1 MGFLN
6 IILQFLL
13 TYNSYGAKKDRCMYI
28 RATGNISPQKTFG
41 HQPLVDVVAYSSN
54 RLACI
59 EPDYKDFIDPKQI
72 RRMSRIIRMGVAAA
86 MECLQEADIK
96 IPAAI
101 VTGTAYGCL
110 EDTNS
115 FLSKMVEFNEE
126 LLTPT
131 AFIQSTHN
139 TIGAQIG
146 LMLQCNNYNNAFVHR
161 GFSFE
166 SALLDGMM
174 LLKENEATN
183 VLIGA
188 IDEITNTSHAILNR
202 MGLYKQGPVSNLD
215 IYNTK
220 TKGTIAG
227 EGAAFFLL
235 ANDPST
241 TDYAK
246 LDGLHTFYKP
256 DGIDEIEKQIV
267 SFIERQSISMKD
279 IDLIITGKNGDATGD
294 EVYEQLA
301 HTVFNNKDSINYKY
315 LCGEYPTAAA
325 FAMWL
330 AANIVRSGKVPQ
342 ALNYTGSEEKKI
354 KRVLIYNHY
363 QGIHHSLSLLSAC

>member
-1 MGFLN
+1 
-6 IILQFLL
+6 
-13 TYNSYGAKKDRCMYI
+13 MYI

-41 HQPLVDVVAYSSN
+41 HQPLLDVVAYTGN

-59 EPDYKDFIDPKQI
+59 EPDYKIFIDPKQI

-86 MECLQEADIK
+86 MECLQEAGCKVPD
-96 IPAAI
+96 AI

-115 FLSKMVEFNEE
+115 FLSKMVEFKEE

-146 LMLQCNNYNNAFVHR
+146 LLLQCNNYNNAFVHR

-174 LLKENEATN
+174 LLKENDAAN
-183 VLIGA
+183 VLVGA
-188 IDEITNTSHAILNR
+188 IDEITNTSHTILNR
-202 MGLYKQGPVSNLD
+202 LGLYRQGALSNLD
-215 IYNTK
+215 IYKTK

-235 ANDPST
+235 ATEPSA

-256 DGIDEIEKQIV
+256 EEITEIEKQIISFFERHSV
-267 SFIERQSISMKD
+267 SMAD
-279 IDLIITGKNGDATGD
+279 IDLVITGKNGDAGGD
-294 EVYEQLA
+294 IIYEQLGQ
-301 HTVFNNKDSINYKY
+301 TVFNATNTIVYKH

-330 AANIVRSGKVPQ
+330 AAVTIKSGEVPA
-342 ALNYTGSEEKKI
+342 ALNYTDSAAKKI
-354 KRVLIYNHY
+354 NRVLIYNHY

>member
-1 MGFLN
+1 
-6 IILQFLL
+6 
-13 TYNSYGAKKDRCMYI
+13 MYI

-41 HQPLVDVVAYSSN
+41 HKPLEELESYTGN

-59 EPDYKDFIDPKQI
+59 EPDYKEFIDPKQI

-86 MECLQEADIK
+86 MECLQEAGLAKPD
-96 IPAAI
+96 AI

-174 LLKENEATN
+174 LLKENDAST
-183 VLIGA
+183 VLVGA
-188 IDEITNTSHAILNR
+188 IDEITNSSHTILNR
-202 MGLYKQGPVSNLD
+202 LGLYKQGPVSNLD
-215 IYNTK
+215 IFDTK

-235 ANDPST
+235 ATEPSA

-256 DGIDEIEKQIV
+256 AGTAEIEKQV
-267 SFIERQSISMKD
+267 LSFLTKHSVDMND
-279 IDLIITGKNGDATGD
+279 IDLVITGRTGNAGTDRIYDELAATIFKNKVLLD
-294 EVYEQLA
+294 
-301 HTVFNNKDSINYKY
+301 YKN

-330 AANIVRSGKVPQ
+330 GANIIKSGTVPAVLNRSDTAG
-342 ALNYTGSEEKKI
+342 KKI
-354 KRVLIYNHY
+354 VRILIYNQH

>member
-1 MGFLN
+1 
-6 IILQFLL
+6 
-13 TYNSYGAKKDRCMYI
+13 MYI

-41 HQPLVDVVAYSSN
+41 HQPLMDVPVEYTGS

-59 EPDYKDFIDPKQI
+59 EPDYKEFIDPKQI

-86 MECLQEADIK
+86 MECLQEAGIK
-96 IPAAI
+96 APDAI

-166 SALLDGMM
+166 SALLDGM
-174 LLKENEATN
+174 LLLEENEASN
-183 VLIGA
+183 VLVGA
-188 IDEITNTSHAILNR
+188 IDEITNTSHTILNR
-202 MGLYKQGPVSNLD
+202 LGLYKQGPVSNLD
-215 IYNTK
+215 IYKTG

-235 ANDPST
+235 ANEASA
-241 TDYAK
+241 TDYAR

-256 DGIDEIEKQIV
+256 AGINEIQKQIL
-267 SFIERQSISMKD
+267 SFLERHSIGIKD
-279 IDLIITGKNGDATGD
+279 VDLIITGKNGDAGAD
-294 EVYEQLA
+294 EIYNQLA
-301 HTVFNNKDSINYKY
+301 QTVFNKKDTINFKY
-315 LCGEYPTAAA
+315 LCGEYPTASA
-325 FAMWL
+325 FALWL
-330 AANIVRSGKVPQ
+330 GATIIKAGSVPAAVPFD
-342 ALNYTGSEEKKI
+342 ASKENKL
-354 KRVLIYNHY
+354 KRILIYNHY
-363 QGIHHSLSLLSAC
+363 LGMHHSLSLLSAC

>member
-1 MGFLN
+1 
-6 IILQFLL
+6 
-13 TYNSYGAKKDRCMYI
+13 MYI

-41 HQPLVDVVAYSSN
+41 HQPLDEPPVAYTGN

-59 EPDYKDFIDPKQI
+59 EPDYKEFIDPKQI

-86 MECLQEADIK
+86 MECLQEANVKVPD
-96 IPAAI
+96 AI

-131 AFIQSTHN
+131 SFIQSTHN

-174 LLKENEATN
+174 LLKENDAGN
-183 VLIGA
+183 VLVGA
-188 IDEITNTSHAILNR
+188 IDEITNTSHTILNR
-202 MGLYKQGPVSNLD
+202 LGLYKQGDISNLD
-215 IYNTK
+215 IYKSK

-227 EGAAFFLL
+227 EAATFFLL
-235 ANDPST
+235 ANEPSA

-256 DGIDEIEKQIV
+256 DGIPE
-267 SFIERQSISMKD
+267 IERQVNLFFEKQDISINE
-279 IDLIITGKNGDATGD
+279 IDLIITGKNGDAGSD
-294 EVYEQLA
+294 EVYESLSK
-301 HTVFNNKDSINYKY
+301 TVFAGKNSINYKN

-330 AANIVRSGKVPQ
+330 AAIIVKSGNVP
-342 ALNYTGSEEKKI
+342 ATIEYKDSNEEKI
-354 KRVLIYNHY
+354 KKVLVYNHY

>member
-1 MGFLN
+1 
-6 IILQFLL
+6 
-13 TYNSYGAKKDRCMYI
+13 MYI
-28 RATGNISPQKTFG
+28 RATGNISPQRTFG
-41 HQPLVDVVAYSSN
+41 HQPLVDAVAYSGN

-86 MECLQEADIK
+86 MECLQEAGVKVPD
-96 IPAAI
+96 AI

-115 FLSKMVEFNEE
+115 FLSKMVEFKEE

-146 LMLQCNNYNNAFVHR
+146 LLLQCNNYNNAFVHR

-174 LLKENEATN
+174 LLKENDAAN
-183 VLIGA
+183 VLVGA
-188 IDEITNTSHAILNR
+188 IDEITNTSHTILNR
-202 MGLYKQGPVSNLD
+202 LGLYKQGPVSNLD
-215 IYNTK
+215 IYKTK
-220 TKGTIAG
+220 TKRTIAG
-227 EGAAFFLL
+227 EGAVFFLL
-235 ANDPST
+235 ATDPSA

-256 DGIDEIEKQIV
+256 EGGTALEKQIADFLAKNNV
-267 SFIERQSISMKD
+267 SIND
-279 IDLIITGKNGDATGD
+279 IDLIITGKNGDASSD
-294 EVYEQLA
+294 EVYDQLSE
-301 HTVFNNKDSINYKY
+301 TIFSNKEIVNYKY
-315 LCGEYPTAAA
+315 LCGEYPTAAS

-330 AANIVRSGKVPQ
+330 AATTIKAEKLPAVLSSAVLQ
-342 ALNYTGSEEKKI
+342 DKKI
-354 KRVLIYNHY
+354 NRILIYNHY

>member
-1 MGFLN
+1 
-6 IILQFLL
+6 
-13 TYNSYGAKKDRCMYI
+13 MYI

-41 HQPLVDVVAYSSN
+41 HQPLVEVVAYTGN

-59 EPDYKDFIDPKQI
+59 EPDYKEFIDPKQI

-86 MECLQEADIK
+86 MECLQEAGVKVPD
-96 IPAAI
+96 AI

-115 FLSKMVEFNEE
+115 FLSKMVEFNED

-131 AFIQSTHN
+131 SFIQSTHN

-174 LLKENEATN
+174 LLKENDATN
-183 VLIGA
+183 VLVGA
-188 IDEITNTSHAILNR
+188 IDEITNTSHTILNR
-202 MGLYKQGPVSNLD
+202 LGLYKQGPVSNLD
-215 IYNTK
+215 IYKTK

-227 EGAAFFLL
+227 EGAIFFLL
-235 ANDPST
+235 ANEPAA

-256 DGIDEIEKQIV
+256 YGINEIEKQV
-267 SFIERQSISMKD
+267 ASFLEKHSMNTGD
-279 IDLIITGKNGDATGD
+279 IDLIITGENGDAGED
-294 EVYEQLA
+294 RIYEQLGK
-301 HTVFNNKDSINYKY
+301 TVFNNKASINYKH

-330 AANIVRSGKVPQ
+330 AAVTIRSGAVPA
-342 ALNYTGSEEKKI
+342 ALNYTGSVYKKI
-354 KRVLIYNHY
+354 RRILIYNNY

>member
-1 MGFLN
+1 
-6 IILQFLL
+6 
-13 TYNSYGAKKDRCMYI
+13 MYI

-41 HQPLVDVVAYSSN
+41 HGPIDEAPVVYNGN
-54 RLACI
+54 RLVAI
-59 EPDYKDFIDPKQI
+59 EPDYKDIIDPKLI

-86 MECLQEADIK
+86 MECLQEANVKMPD
-96 IPAAI
+96 AI

-110 EDTNS
+110 EDTHS
-115 FLSKMVEFNEE
+115 FLSKMVQFNEE

-174 LLKENEATN
+174 LIKENEAGN
-183 VLIGA
+183 VLVGA
-188 IDEITNTSHAILNR
+188 IDEIINTSHTILNR
-202 MGLYKQGPVSNLD
+202 MGLYKQGNICNLD
-215 IYNTK
+215 IYQTK
-220 TKGTIAG
+220 SKGTIAG
-227 EGAAFFLL
+227 EGATFFLL
-235 ANDPST
+235 AKEPSN

-256 DGIDEIEKQIV
+256 NNTDEVEQQVNNFLQRHHV
-267 SFIERQSISMKD
+267 SINE
-279 IDLIITGKNGDATGD
+279 IDLIITGKNGDAASDKIYDALSTSI
-294 EVYEQLA
+294 
-301 HTVFNNKDSINYKY
+301 FNGKAAINYKH

-325 FAMWL
+325 FAVWL
-330 AANIVRSGKVPQ
+330 AAKILKTQKLSAIIDSHQ
-342 ALNYTGSEEKKI
+342 FTEKKI
-354 KRVLIYNHY
+354 KKILVYNQY
-363 QGIHHSLSLLSAC
+363 LGIHHSLTLLSAC

>member
-1 MGFLN
+1 
-6 IILQFLL
+6 
-13 TYNSYGAKKDRCMYI
+13 MYI

-41 HQPLVDVVAYSSN
+41 HQPLLDAVAYTGN

-86 MECLQEADIK
+86 MECLQEASVKVPD
-96 IPAAI
+96 AI

-115 FLSKMVEFNEE
+115 FLSKMVEFKEE

-131 AFIQSTHN
+131 SFIQSTHN

-146 LMLQCNNYNNAFVHR
+146 LLLQCNNYNNAFVHR

-174 LLKENEATN
+174 LLKENDATN
-183 VLIGA
+183 VLVGA
-188 IDEITNTSHAILNR
+188 IDEITNTSHTILNR
-202 MGLYKQGPVSNLD
+202 LGLYKQGPVCNLD
-215 IYNTK
+215 IYKTK
-220 TKGTIAG
+220 SKGTIAG

-235 ANDPST
+235 ATEPSAN
-241 TDYAK
+241 DYAK

-256 DGIDEIEKQIV
+256 EGILEIEKQIS
-267 SFIERQSISMKD
+267 SFLERQAVNIND
-279 IDLIITGKNGDATGD
+279 IDLIITGKNGDASSD
-294 EVYEQLA
+294 EIYDELSR
-301 HTVFNNKDSINYKY
+301 TVFSTKDIVNYKY
-315 LCGEYPTAAA
+315 LCGEYPTAAS

-330 AANIVRSGKVPQ
+330 AATTIKAGKLPPALGSTISPEKNINR
-342 ALNYTGSEEKKI
+342 I
-354 KRVLIYNHY
+354 LIYNHH

>member
-1 MGFLN
+1 
-6 IILQFLL
+6 
-13 TYNSYGAKKDRCMYI
+13 MYI
-28 RATGNISPQKTFG
+28 KATGNISPQKTFG
-41 HQPLVDVVAYSSN
+41 HQPLAEPVAYTGN

-59 EPDYKDFIDPKQI
+59 EPDYKAFIDPKQI

-86 MECLQEADIK
+86 MECLQEAGVKVPD
-96 IPAAI
+96 AI

-174 LLKENEATN
+174 LLKEKDAEN
-183 VLIGA
+183 VLVGA
-188 IDEITNTSHAILNR
+188 IDEITNTSHSILNR
-202 MGLYKQGPVSNLD
+202 LGLYKQGPVSNLE
-215 IYNTK
+215 IYNSK
-220 TKGTIAG
+220 TKGSIAG

-235 ANDPST
+235 ANEPSA

-256 DGIDEIEKQIV
+256 EGTVQVELKIV
-267 SFIERQSISMKD
+267 SFLQSLSMDIND
-279 IDLIITGKNGDATGD
+279 IDLVITGKNGDATND
-294 EVYEQLA
+294 EIYEVLSKGIF
-301 HTVFNNKDSINYKY
+301 TGKDLVNYKY
-315 LCGEYPTAAA
+315 LCGEYPTASA

-330 AANIVRSGKVPQ
+330 AATILKWGEVPA
-342 ALNYTGSEEKKI
+342 ALDYSNTKNMKI
-354 KRVLIYNHY
+354 KKVLIYNNY
-363 QGIHHSLSLLSAC
+363 LGIHHSLSLLSAC

>member
-1 MGFLN
+1 
-6 IILQFLL
+6 
-13 TYNSYGAKKDRCMYI
+13 
-28 RATGNISPQKTFG
+28 
-41 HQPLVDVVAYSSN
+41 
-54 RLACI
+54 
-59 EPDYKDFIDPKQI
+59 
-72 RRMSRIIRMGVAAA
+72 MGVAAA
-86 MECLQEADIK
+86 MECLQEAELKVPD
-96 IPAAI
+96 AI

-131 AFIQSTHN
+131 SFIQSTHN

-174 LLKENEATN
+174 LLKENDAAN
-183 VLIGA
+183 VLVGA
-188 IDEITNTSHAILNR
+188 IDEITNTSHTILNR
-202 MGLYKQGPVSNLD
+202 MGIYKQGAVSNLD
-215 IYNTK
+215 VYKTIPPIAIGAIG

-235 ANDPST
+235 ASEPSS

-246 LDGLHTFYKP
+246 LEGIHTFYKP
-256 DGIDEIEKQIV
+256 EGIAEIENQIN
-267 SFIERQSISMKD
+267 SFLERQSISMNE
-279 IDLIITGKNGDATGD
+279 IDLVITGKNGDASSD
-294 EVYEQLA
+294 EVYDQLSK
-301 HTVFNNKDSINYKY
+301 TVFSSKDFINYKY
-315 LCGEYPTAAA
+315 LCGEYPTAAS

-330 AANIVRSGKVPQ
+330 AATTIKAGKLHAILSAAVSPD
-342 ALNYTGSEEKKI
+342 KKI
-354 KRVLIYNHY
+354 NRILIYNHY

>member
-1 MGFLN
+1 
-6 IILQFLL
+6 
-13 TYNSYGAKKDRCMYI
+13 MYI

-41 HQPLVDVVAYSSN
+41 HQPLVDVVAYTGS

-59 EPDYKDFIDPKQI
+59 EPDYKVFIDPKQI

-86 MECLQEADIK
+86 MECLQEAGCKVPD
-96 IPAAI
+96 AI

-146 LMLQCNNYNNAFVHR
+146 LLLQCNNYNNAFVHR

-166 SALLDGMM
+166 SALLDGIM

-183 VLIGA
+183 VLVGA
-188 IDEITNTSHAILNR
+188 IDEITNTSHTILNR
-202 MGLYKQGPVSNLD
+202 LGLYKQGPVSNLD
-215 IYNTK
+215 IYKTK
-220 TKGTIAG
+220 SKGTIAG
-227 EGAAFFLL
+227 EGASFFLL
-235 ANDPST
+235 ANEASA

-256 DGIDEIEKQIV
+256 GGISEIEKQILSFVEEHSV
-267 SFIERQSISMKD
+267 SMAD
-279 IDLIITGKNGDATGD
+279 IDLIITGKNGNDAEDG
-294 EVYEQLA
+294 VYDKLA
-301 HTVFNNKDSINYKY
+301 QTVFKNKDSLNYKY

-330 AANIVRSGKVPQ
+330 GANIIKSGKVPA
-342 ALNYTGSEEKKI
+342 ALNFSGFAENKI
-354 KRVLIYNHY
+354 KRILIYNQH

>member
-1 MGFLN
+1 
-6 IILQFLL
+6 
-13 TYNSYGAKKDRCMYI
+13 MYI

-41 HQPLVDVVAYSSN
+41 HQPLVDAPVAYAGN

-59 EPDYKDFIDPKQI
+59 EPDYKEFIDPKQI

-86 MECLQEADIK
+86 MECLQEADVK
-96 IPAAI
+96 VPDAI

-131 AFIQSTHN
+131 SFIQSTHN

-166 SALLDGMM
+166 SALLDGML
-174 LLKENEATN
+174 LLKEKEAAN
-183 VLIGA
+183 VLVGA
-188 IDEITNTSHAILNR
+188 IDEITNTSHTILNR
-202 MGLYKQGPVSNLD
+202 LGLYKQGMVSNLD
-215 IYNTK
+215 IYKTK

-227 EGAAFFLL
+227 EGASFFLL
-235 ANDPST
+235 ANEPSA

-246 LDGLHTFYKP
+246 LEGLHTFYKP
-256 DGIDEIEKQIV
+256 DGSKEIEKQIL
-267 SFIERQSISMKD
+267 SFITGQSISIND
-279 IDLIITGKNGDATGD
+279 VDLIIMGKNGDAVTDKIYDG
-294 EVYEQLA
+294 LA
-301 HTVFNNKDSINYKY
+301 QSMFAGKDTLNYKN
-315 LCGEYPTAAA
+315 LCGEYPTASA
-325 FAMWL
+325 FALWL
-330 AANIVRSGKVPQ
+330 AANVIKTGKVP
-342 ALNYTGSEEKKI
+342 AVLEYSGSIEKKI
-354 KRVLIYNHY
+354 KRVLIYNNY
-363 QGIHHSLSLLSAC
+363 LGIHHSLFLVAAC

>member
-1 MGFLN
+1 
-6 IILQFLL
+6 
-13 TYNSYGAKKDRCMYI
+13 MYI
-28 RATGNISPQKTFG
+28 KATGNISSQKTFG
-41 HQPLVDVVAYSSN
+41 HQPLVDAVAYAGN
-54 RLACI
+54 RLTCI
-59 EPDYKDFIDPKQI
+59 EPDYKEFIDPKQI

-86 MECLQEADIK
+86 MECLQEAGVK
-96 IPAAI
+96 VPGAI

-166 SALLDGMM
+166 SALLDGIL
-174 LLKENEATN
+174 LLKENDATN
-183 VLIGA
+183 VLVGA
-188 IDEITNTSHAILNR
+188 IDEITNTSHTIINR
-202 MGLYKQGPVSNLD
+202 LGLYKQGEVSNLD
-215 IYNTK
+215 IYKTK

-235 ANDPST
+235 AAEPSA

-246 LDGLHTFYKP
+246 LNGLHTFYKP
-256 DGIDEIEKQIV
+256 GAAAEIEKQIFSFLERHAV
-267 SFIERQSISMKD
+267 SMDEV
-279 IDLIITGKNGDATGD
+279 DLIITGKNGDASSD
-294 EVYEQLA
+294 EIYDQLGK
-301 HTVFNNKDSINYKY
+301 TVFNNKDTVNYKY
-315 LCGEYPTAAA
+315 LCGEYPTAAS

-330 AANIVRSGKVPQ
+330 AATTIKTAKLPEIMNGVVSQ
-342 ALNYTGSEEKKI
+342 DKKI
-354 KRVLIYNHY
+354 SRILIYNHY
-363 QGIHHSLSLLSAC
+363 LGIHHSLSLLSAC

>member
-1 MGFLN
+1 
-6 IILQFLL
+6 
-13 TYNSYGAKKDRCMYI
+13 MYI

-41 HQPLVDVVAYSSN
+41 HQPLVDAVTYTGN

-96 IPAAI
+96 IPDAI

-131 AFIQSTHN
+131 SFIQSTHN

-174 LLKENEATN
+174 LLKENEASN
-183 VLIGA
+183 VLVGA
-188 IDEITNTSHAILNR
+188 IDEITNTSHAILSR
-202 MGLYKQGPVSNLD
+202 MGLYKQGVVSNLD
-215 IYNTK
+215 IYKTK
-220 TKGTIAG
+220 TKATIAG

-235 ANDPST
+235 ANYPST

-256 DGIDEIEKQIV
+256 GGRKEIEKQI
-267 SFIERQSISMKD
+267 FTFLERQSISIHD
-279 IDLIITGKNGDATGD
+279 IDLIITGKNGDAGGD
-294 EVYEQLA
+294 KVYEQLA
-301 HTVFNNKDSINYKY
+301 QTIFNNKDSINYKH
-315 LCGEYPTAAA
+315 LCGEYPTAAS

-330 AANIVRSGKVPQ
+330 GANIVKSGKVPV
-342 ALNYTGSEEKKI
+342 ALNYTGSGKSKI

>member
-1 MGFLN
+1 
-6 IILQFLL
+6 
-13 TYNSYGAKKDRCMYI
+13 MYI
-28 RATGNISPQKTFG
+28 SATGNISPQKTFG
-41 HQPLVDVVAYSSN
+41 HQPLADAVEYTGN

-86 MECLQEADIK
+86 MECLQEAGIK
-96 IPAAI
+96 VPDAI

-110 EDTNS
+110 QDTNS
-115 FLSKMVEFNEE
+115 FLSKMVEFKEE

-131 AFIQSTHN
+131 SFIQSTHN

-174 LLKENEATN
+174 LLKEKDAAN
-183 VLIGA
+183 VLVGA
-188 IDEITNTSHAILNR
+188 IDEITNSSHTILNR
-202 MGLYKQGPVSNLD
+202 LGLYKQGPVSNLD
-215 IYNTK
+215 IYKTQ

-227 EGAAFFLL
+227 EGATFFLI
-235 ANDPST
+235 ANESSA

-256 DGIDEIEKQIV
+256 EGVAAIEKQIS
-267 SFIERQSISMKD
+267 SFLESHSISIAD
-279 IDLIITGKNGDATGD
+279 IDLIITGKNGDASSD
-294 EVYEQLA
+294 EVYDQLA
-301 HTVFNNKDSINYKY
+301 KTVFSNKDAVDYKH

-330 AANIVRSGKVPQ
+330 AANTIRSGKLPA
-342 ALNYTGSEEKKI
+342 ALNFTGTGDKKI
-354 KRVLIYNHY
+354 NKVLIYNHY

>member
-1 MGFLN
+1 
-6 IILQFLL
+6 
-13 TYNSYGAKKDRCMYI
+13 MYI

-41 HQPLVDVVAYSSN
+41 HQPLVDAVAYTGN

-59 EPDYKDFIDPKQI
+59 EPDYKEFIDPKQI

-86 MECLQEADIK
+86 MECLQEAGVKVPD
-96 IPAAI
+96 AI

-174 LLKENEATN
+174 LLKENDATN
-183 VLIGA
+183 VLVGA
-188 IDEITNTSHAILNR
+188 IDEITNTSHAIINR
-202 MGLYKQGPVSNLD
+202 LGLYKQGKVPNID
-215 IYNTK
+215 IYKTK

-227 EGAAFFLL
+227 EGSAFFLL
-235 ANDPST
+235 TAEPSA

-256 DGIDEIEKQIV
+256 ENIAGIAKQINSFLQKHLV
-267 SFIERQSISMKD
+267 SIND
-279 IDLIITGKNGDATGD
+279 IDIVITGKNGDASSDKIYD
-294 EVYEQLA
+294 ELTE
-301 HTVFNNKDSINYKY
+301 TVFASKEIVNYKY
-315 LCGEYPTAAA
+315 LCGEYPTASS

-330 AANIVRSGKVPQ
+330 AAVAIRDGKLPA
-342 ALNYTGSEEKKI
+342 ALANTVSTGKKFQ
-354 KRVLIYNHY
+354 RVLIYNHY

>member
-1 MGFLN
+1 MF
-6 IILQFLL
+6 
-13 TYNSYGAKKDRCMYI
+13 I

-41 HQPLVDVVAYSSN
+41 HQPLAGVPVEYTGN

-59 EPDYKDFIDPKQI
+59 EPDYKEFIDPKQI

-86 MECLQEADIK
+86 MECLQEAGIK
-96 IPAAI
+96 EPDAI
-101 VTGTAYGCL
+101 VTGTAFGCL

-174 LLKENEATN
+174 LLKDKDATN
-183 VLIGA
+183 VLVGA
-188 IDEITNTSHAILNR
+188 IDEITNTSHAILSR
-202 MGLYKQGPVSNLD
+202 FDLYKQGPVSNLD
-215 IYNTK
+215 IYKAK

-235 ANDPST
+235 ANEPSS

-256 DGIDEIEKQIV
+256 GGIEEIEKQV
-267 SFIERQSISMKD
+267 ASFLERQSVSMND
-279 IDLIITGKNGDATGD
+279 IDLIITGKNGDADSD
-294 EVYEQLA
+294 EVYELLA
-301 HTVFNNKDSINYKY
+301 QTVFNNKDSVNYKY

-330 AANIVRSGKVPQ
+330 AAVTVQSGKVPVL
-342 ALNYTGSEEKKI
+342 LNVSGSGDKKI

-363 QGIHHSLSLLSAC
+363 KGTHHSLSLLSAC